1 MILTVQELRNYSP
14 TLSILGNL
22 ELEGLILRSQSL
34 CESSL
39 GANRELEVK
48 NYILERTLSVN
59 KIPLVYAPVN
69 VINSVEVKYYNF
81 LVSFGDISV
90 NQNWEILPEESYSL
104 VGDYLELNVCPTHT
118 LRRNLRRRDN
128 INQEIRINYSAGLNF
143 SSTSQEVLKIKSLI
157 SSVAEV
163 MYREQKNIK
172 EELSQGAKI
181 IYQDFKSLNPYSN
194 LLPLFYKYRPRC

>member
-1 MILTVQELRNYSP
+1 MILTVQELRNFSP
-14 TLSILGNL
+14 SLSVLGNL

-69 VINSVEVKYYNF
+69 IINSVEVKYCNF

-90 NQNWEILPEESYSL
+90 NQNWEVLPEESYSL
-104 VGDYLELNVCPTHT
+104 VGDYLELNINTHT
-118 LRRNLRRRDN
+118 LRRNLRRRDS
-128 INQEIRINYSAGLNF
+128 ITQEIRINYSAGLNF

-172 EELSQGAKI
+172 EESSGQLLLGRSMRFSMNQ
-181 IYQDFKSLNPYSN
+181 N
-194 LLPLFYKYRPRC
+194 LRMRCLVWLF